1 MLNAG
6 VSLQNI
12 RLLVKSEWLL
22 LELSFILVIV
32 CVDLWHRFGVPQRAT
47 FLVRASVWYSAVTY
61 EPGLPLLERMWS
73 C

>member
-12 RLLVKSEWLL
+12 RLLDKSHGNR

-32 CVDLWHRFGVPQRAT
+32 CADLWHRFDVPQRQS
-47 FLVRASVWYSAVTY
+47 FLVLRASTWYFAVMY
-61 EPGLPLLERMWS
+61 EPGLPLLEQM
-73 C
+73 